1 VEIHAVGDDEWSV
14 ADRRYFSVESM
25 RLLTQPSLPEAKQE
39 ELLAA
44 VS

>member
-1 VEIHAVGDDEWSV
+1 ME
-14 ADRRYFSVESM
+14 RRRTGVNFSVESM
-25 RLLTQPSLPEAKQE
+25 RQLTKPSLPEAKQE